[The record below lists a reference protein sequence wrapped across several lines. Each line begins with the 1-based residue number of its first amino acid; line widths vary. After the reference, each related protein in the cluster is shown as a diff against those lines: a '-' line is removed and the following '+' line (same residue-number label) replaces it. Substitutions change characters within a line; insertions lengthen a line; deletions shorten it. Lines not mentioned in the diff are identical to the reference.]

1 MKERVCRTRTTLFL
15 SSDEIGSDDMYESTW
30 MFCVKRILTL
40 PFVLVGVS
48 ILTFVFIR
56 FVPVEPAE
64 VILRLARIAPTP
76 EAIQALREE
85 LGTDKPFIMQYLLW
99 VKGVLQLDFG
109 TSFVSK
115 LPVGDELFAKL
126 PATIELALVAF
137 ILILTFSIPLGVV
150 SALYKHSFIDKIIRL
165 FTVLSVSIP
174 TFWLG
179 FILLYLFSLK
189 LGVFPTNGKGSGAHL
204 VLPAFTLAL
213 PTIGLFSQFI
223 RSAIIEEYE
232 QPYVK
237 YAQLRGLKKSV
248 ILIRHV
254 GRNAAIPISTLLGMT
269 LGNLLGGAVI
279 VEQVF
284 SWPGLGR
291 YLIESITN
299 RDYPVVQCYVLVIA
313 VIYVLANLGTDV
325 LHRLLDPHLMMKDR
339 RE

>member
-1 MKERVCRTRTTLFL
+1 M
-15 SSDEIGSDDMYESTW
+15 
-30 MFCVKRILTL
+30 
-40 PFVLVGVS
+40 
-48 ILTFVFIR
+48 TFVFIR

-64 VILRLARIAPTP
+64 VILRLARVAPTT
-76 EAIQALREE
+76 EAIEALREE
-85 LGTDKPFIMQYLLW
+85 LGTDKPFILQYLLW
-99 VKGVLQLDFG
+99 VKGVVKLDFG

-115 LPVGDELFAKL
+115 LPVAQELLAKL
-126 PATIELALVAF
+126 PATIELAITAF
-137 ILILTFSIPLGVV
+137 VLILALSIPLGII
-150 SALYKHSFIDKIIRL
+150 SALYKHSIIDKIIRF
-165 FTVLSVSIP
+165 FTVMSVSLP

-189 LGVFPTNGKGSGAHL
+189 FGIFPTNGKGTLAHL

-213 PTIGLFSQFI
+213 PTIGLFVQFI
-223 RSAIIEEYE
+223 RSAIIEELQ

-237 YAQLRGLKKSV
+237 YAQLRGLKNSD

-254 GRNAAIPISTLLGMT
+254 WRNAAIPLTTLLGMT

-291 YLIESITN
+291 YLIESIIN
-299 RDYPVVQCYVLVIA
+299 RDYPVVQCYVLMIA
-313 VIYVLANLGTDV
+313 CIYVLANLGTDV

-339 RE
+339 RD

>member
-1 MKERVCRTRTTLFL
+1 
-15 SSDEIGSDDMYESTW
+15 MYESTW
-30 MFCVKRILTL
+30 IFCLKRIFTL
-40 PFVLVGVS
+40 PFVLFGVS

-64 VILRLARIAPTP
+64 VILRLARVAPTT
-76 EAIQALREE
+76 EAIEALREE
-85 LGTDKPFIMQYLLW
+85 LGTDKPFILQYLLW
-99 VKGVLQLDFG
+99 VKGVVQLDFG

-115 LPVGDELFAKL
+115 LPVAQELLAKL
-126 PATIELALVAF
+126 PATIELAITAF
-137 ILILTFSIPLGVV
+137 VLILALSIPLGII
-150 SALYKHSFIDKIIRL
+150 SALYKHSIIDKIIRF
-165 FTVLSVSIP
+165 FTVMSVSLP

-189 LGVFPTNGKGSGAHL
+189 FGIFPTNGKGTLAHL

-213 PTIGLFSQFI
+213 PTIGLFVQII
-223 RSAIIEEYE
+223 RSAIIEELQ

-237 YAQLRGLKKSV
+237 YAQLRGLKNSV

-254 GRNAAIPISTLLGMT
+254 WRNAAIPLTTLLGMT

-291 YLIESITN
+291 YLIESIIN
-299 RDYPVVQCYVLVIA
+299 RDYPVVQCYVLMIA
-313 VIYVLANLGTDV
+313 FIYVLANLGTDV

-339 RE
+339 RD